1 MMDTRHETDL
11 TSNYVYIWIPFTD
24 WLTTWP
30 SVIKIENYWFLRANV
45 EFLKYCIALC
55 SRRMPLV
62 EMLTIPEY
70 ISSPPGLVGEYISS
84 PPGLVGYLFLN
95 HYICA
100 LSFVYHCSCFFFC
113 VVCPSSIYG
122 FWLPLWYLQT
132 FLSARHLWGSCCSF
146 CWFTVLC
153 SIGLFVFVLC
163 LVPNVA
169 SVSGLSILG
178 CTFGFL

>member
-30 SVIKIENYWFLRANV
+30 SVIKIKNYWFLRANV

-62 EMLTIPEY
+62 EMLTIP
-70 ISSPPGLVGEYISS
+70 EYISS